1 MIIYIIVQQGQLR
14 QNSKVWGNYHT
25 IQNLLKHWLSVFCV
39 LIFGLLRLHLCLT
52 VSPVQHFLAW
62 LTPERK
68 QLLNGLAFDRNANR
82 ALPRFSRFMKRD
94 KWMTFERAG
103 LLEYYPLLRLVG
115 YLPPSDVWE
124 PTEPLSDDEA
134 STDLRTWFTP
144 LRRELISR
152 RAVDRLSHRP
162 LGVLNRYLNGEP
174 GLTFKIVGIEGYYP
188 VMALLGF
195 IPPEEGK
202 TTALKSGN

>member
-1 MIIYIIVQQGQLR
+1 M
-14 QNSKVWGNYHT
+14 
-25 IQNLLKHWLSVFCV
+25 FCI

-68 QLLNGLAFDRNANR
+68 QLLNGLAFDRNAGNVSVK
-82 ALPRFSRFMKRD
+82 FSRFMKRD
-94 KWMTFERAG
+94 KWRTLERVG
-103 LLEYYPLLRLVG
+103 MLEYYPLLRLVG

-124 PTEPLSDDEA
+124 PTTPLSDAEA

-152 RAVDRLSHRP
+152 RAVDRLSKGP

-174 GLTFKIVGIEGYYP
+174 NLTLKIVGIERYYP
-188 VMALLGF
+188 VLRLLGYV
-195 IPPEEGK
+195 PPGEPEQN
-202 TTALKSGN
+202 A